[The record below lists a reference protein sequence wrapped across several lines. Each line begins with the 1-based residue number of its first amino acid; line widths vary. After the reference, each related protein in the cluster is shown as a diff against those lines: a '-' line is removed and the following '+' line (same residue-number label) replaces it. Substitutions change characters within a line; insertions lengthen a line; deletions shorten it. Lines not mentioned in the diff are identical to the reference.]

1 MIRATVMRQPPT
13 YTSWKIT
20 CHSSADAQ
28 ALEKWL
34 SSCIDLD
41 RVLTD
46 TVRVTPN
53 GVEQAQTVGHRLGDY
68 FAAIRTLP
76 DSQVNPASFRLVF
89 HRLPNAGQFWKDLMV
104 NILQE
109 IETTPQKA
117 SIDLDS
123 KGEME
128 PVSNSSIP

>member
-1 MIRATVMRQPPT
+1 MIRDPIMRKAPS
-13 YTSWKIT
+13 YTSWKII
-20 CHSSADAQ
+20 CKSSEDAQ
-28 ALEKWL
+28 ALQQWL
-34 SSCIDLD
+34 SSHIDLE

-46 TVRVTPN
+46 TVRVSPD
-53 GVEQAQTVGHRLGDY
+53 GVERVQTVQHRLGDY
-68 FAAIRTLP
+68 FGAIRMLP
-76 DSQVNPASFRLVF
+76 GPEATPALFRLVF
-89 HRLPNAGQFWKDLMV
+89 HKRPDAGRFWKDLMV

-128 PVSNSSIP
+128 PSLSLR